1 MKVTVL
7 GSGSRGNSV
16 AVTANDKTLLVD
28 AGFGPRAVSR
38 RAKTA
43 GVQVDSIV
51 GILLTHEHVDHTREA
66 AQVARAFGCP
76 IFGSAGTLAALESKL
91 DGAVLQPIETHRAYQ
106 IPPFTVTACLTSHD
120 AAESLA
126 FTLEC
131 AETGGA
137 KLGVA
142 YDLGRATSAVRYLLR
157 GCHCLIVEANHD
169 ETMLRTGPYPAALRK
184 RISSVDGHLS
194 NRAAGTLLASLVH
207 KDLETVV
214 LAHLSEQNN
223 EPYIAERTV
232 RETMSETGFA
242 GNLFVAR
249 QSEPLPFIEVA
260 GPLAHRLTEMGQA
273 PTQSAPYRVR

>member
-16 AVTANDKTLLVD
+16 AVTANGKTLLVD

-43 GVQVDSIV
+43 GLSIDSII
-51 GILLTHEHVDHTREA
+51 GILLTHEHIDHTREA
-66 AQVARAFGCP
+66 AQVARSFGCP

-91 DGAVLQPIETHRAYQ
+91 DGAKLQPIETHRAYQ
-106 IPPFTVTACLTSHD
+106 IPPFTVTACRTSHD

-126 FTLEC
+126 YALEC
-131 AETGGA
+131 NDTGGA

-142 YDLGRATSAVRYLLR
+142 YDLGRASSAVRYLLR

-184 RISSVDGHLS
+184 RIAGVDGHLS
-194 NRAAGTLLASLVH
+194 NRAAGALLASLVH
-207 KDLETVV
+207 TDLATVV
-214 LAHLSEQNN
+214 LAHLSDKNN
-223 EPYIAERTV
+223 APYLAERTV
-232 RETMSETGFA
+232 REALSETSFTGK
-242 GNLFVAR
+242 LFVAR

-260 GPLAHRLTEMGQA
+260 GPRSLE
-273 PTQSAPYRVR
+273 PTHAT